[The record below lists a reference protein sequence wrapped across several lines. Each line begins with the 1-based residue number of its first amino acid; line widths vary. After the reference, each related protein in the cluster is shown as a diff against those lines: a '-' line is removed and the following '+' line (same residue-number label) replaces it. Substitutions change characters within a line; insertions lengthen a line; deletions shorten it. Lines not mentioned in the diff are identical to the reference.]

1 MAVLTGI
8 RLDRFNEQNGM
19 RNIDAKIEGIGFLI
33 VKNEDELENL
43 RIPVGGIVKV
53 LDSGLMLERTANGY
67 VAFAGGLKT
76 VSLQISEMGVI
87 DISSNEFSLDGGR
100 YFLVKN
106 DNTEAVELTIALAEK
121 PSEYVTTLFQPGW
134 NPEMV
139 VKISASSSVSN
150 LKYGR

>member
-1 MAVLTGI
+1 ME
-8 RLDRFNEQNGM
+8 NNG
-19 RNIDAKIEGIGFLI
+19 G
-33 VKNEDELENL
+33 
-43 RIPVGGIVKV
+43 
-53 LDSGLMLERTANGY
+53 
-67 VAFAGGLKT
+67 KT

-106 DNTEAVELTIALAEK
+106 DNTEAVELTIALAEN
-121 PSEYVTTLFQPGW
+121 PSQYITTLFQPGW

-139 VKISASSSVSN
+139 VKVSANSSANN

>member
-1 MAVLTGI
+1 ME
-8 RLDRFNEQNGM
+8 NNG
-19 RNIDAKIEGIGFLI
+19 G
-33 VKNEDELENL
+33 
-43 RIPVGGIVKV
+43 
-53 LDSGLMLERTANGY
+53 
-67 VAFAGGLKT
+67 KT

-139 VKISASSSVSN
+139 VKVSASSSVSN
-150 LKYGR
+150 IKYGR